1 MTSAIESSR
10 AISSTI
16 TQRISVRF
24 NLVTSAIVLLLLTL
38 FSAFNYR
45 QTATALTEQFDA
57 QIDFVA
63 FRLQQSIP
71 PAIWNFT
78 PSQALLIV
86 DAEVTANVIEAIFVY
101 DDEGALIVGMNQ
113 DAVGD
118 TQDVSPDNYQHRQP
132 DRQLDLAWGDA
143 YVGRADIYTDA
154 SQIHQAL
161 QNSVLNSA
169 VQNTLLIVILIG
181 AVILLLN
188 RLVTRPIKVL
198 AEALDDI
205 AQGDGDLTRR
215 IPIRRHD
222 EIGRLGVSF
231 NTFIEKIR
239 DLVQE
244 VIVAVNEMDSAIT
257 DTQTVAARTN
267 QGVKAQRLETDQ
279 VAVAMQEMTGTAESV
294 SHSASAAAEAAHN
307 ADIEGQRAREI
318 VQQAIDG
325 INILAS
331 DIDQGA
337 AVVNSL
343 EQEVASITTVLD
355 VIRGIAE
362 QTNLLALNAAIEAA
376 RAGEQGRGFAVV
388 ADEVRTL
395 ASRTQASTEEI
406 HKMIERLENGA
417 QKAVTTMNNSCTQGA
432 AAVKKAS
439 GADAALNAVSAAIA
453 SINAMNT
460 QIATAA
466 TEQTTVANDIS
477 QSLTRIVDIA
487 VTAEQDTQEVDG
499 LTRELL
505 QRAQCLHGLVGNFQ
519 V

>member
-1 MTSAIESSR
+1 MNR
-10 AISSTI
+10 ALNLR
-16 TQRISVRF
+16 QRISVRF

-45 QTATALTEQFDA
+45 QTAAALTDQFDA
-57 QIDFVA
+57 QIDFVV

-113 DAVGD
+113 SATGE
-118 TQDVSPDNYQHRQP
+118 TQDVAPEVYQHRQP

-143 YVGRADIYTDA
+143 HVGRADIFTDA
-154 SQIHQAL
+154 SQIQQAL
-161 QNSVLNSA
+161 QTAVLNSA
-169 VQNTLLIVILIG
+169 AQNILLIVILIG
-181 AVILLLN
+181 AVIVLLN
-188 RLVTRPIKVL
+188 RLVTRPIHVL

-205 AQGDGDLTRR
+205 AQGDGDLTHR

-222 EIGRLGVSF
+222 EIGRLGESF
-231 NTFIEKIR
+231 NTFIAKIR

-244 VIVAVNEMDSAIT
+244 VIVAVNEMDGAIT
-257 DTQTVAARTN
+257 NTQAVATRTN
-267 QGVKAQRLETDQ
+267 DGVKAQRLETDQ

-307 ADIEGQRAREI
+307 ADIEGQRARDI
-318 VQQAIDG
+318 VQKAIHG
-325 INILAS
+325 INTLAK

-343 EQEVASITTVLD
+343 EKEVASITTVLD

-406 HKMIERLENGA
+406 HQMIERLENGA
-417 QKAVTTMNNSCTQGA
+417 QQAVTTMNNSCAQGA
-432 AAVKKAS
+432 AAVEQAS
-439 GADAALNAVSAAIA
+439 GADAALNAVSTAIA
-453 SINAMNT
+453 EINAMNT

-466 TEQTTVANDIS
+466 LEQTSVASDIS

-487 VTAEQDTQEVDG
+487 VTAEQDTDEVDR

-505 QRAQCLHGLVGNFQ
+505 ERAQRLHGLVGNFQ